1 MWFAELMKALSRHNS
16 NKSHT
21 LTISKVMTGSRPGTV
36 IFMISKWLAA
46 KDIGRA
52 LDDMDIPK

>member
-1 MWFAELMKALSRHNS
+1 VLGV
-16 NKSHT
+16 HT
-21 LTISKVMTGSRPGTV
+21 LIISKATIANKLDTV
-36 IFMISKWLAA
+36 IFMISRWLAA